1 MKKLKT
7 LIIVF
12 VFTTFLGSAQNSYI
26 EWNIGV
32 AHIDW
37 VDFDEGFWAP
47 GTSVLIGKRF
57 DLSENLILDAEIGL
71 AAPSILTAKIGLG
84 TYFNKETKSAVV
96 FGIRPLPLHG
106 YVQMNLPQG
115 KKGQWI
121 ISGEISDGS
130 DFSFYS
136 SHMFTIGYRWKL
148 NLKKKKTK

>member
-7 LIIVF
+7 LIILF

-32 AHIDW
+32 ANI
-37 VDFDEGFWAP
+37 DEGYGGDFWAP

-57 DLSENLILDAEIGL
+57 NLSENLILDAEIGL
-71 AAPSILTAKIGLG
+71 AVPSILTAKIGLG

-96 FGIRPLPLHG
+96 FGVRPWPLHG

-115 KKGQWI
+115 EKGQWI
-121 ISGEISDGS
+121 ISGEISDAS
-130 DFSFYS
+130 VISLYS
-136 SHMFTIGYRWKL
+136 NYMLTIGYCWKL
-148 NLKKKKTK
+148 NLRKKENK

>member
-32 AHIDW
+32 ANINEAFGED
-37 VDFDEGFWAP
+37 FWAP

-96 FGIRPLPLHG
+96 FGIRPWPLHG

-121 ISGEISDGS
+121 ISGEISDAS
-130 DFSFYS
+130 DVSFYS

-148 NLKKKKTK
+148 NLKK